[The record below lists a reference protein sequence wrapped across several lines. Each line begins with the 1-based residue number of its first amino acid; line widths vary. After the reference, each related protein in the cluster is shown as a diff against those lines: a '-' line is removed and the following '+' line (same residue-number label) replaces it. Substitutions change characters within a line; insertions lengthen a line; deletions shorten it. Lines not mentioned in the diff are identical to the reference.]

1 MPKLN
6 REQIIA
12 ELQEIIDHFAG
23 SLNRYWTLSNALDL
37 IKQLTEENEKLVQDV
52 TRLAQAKTEV
62 AREIFEEIE
71 KIINQPFA
79 VGFDLLS
86 PLKQALGDYNNGI
99 RKDLL
104 YYIADLKKK
113 YIGEEK

>member
-1 MPKLN
+1 MENLN
-6 REQIIA
+6 AKQVKKWLEVCA
-12 ELQEIIDHFAG
+12 EDTPYPDQRQALLD
-23 SLNRYWTLSNALDL
+23 TLSL

-52 TRLAQAKTEV
+52 TRLVQAKTEV
-62 AREIFEEIE
+62 AKQIFEEIE
-71 KIINQPFA
+71 KIINEPFA

-86 PLKQALGDYNNGI
+86 PLKQALGDYDNGI

-113 YIGEEK
+113 YQ